1 MELGGGW
8 NELGRGGWNWV
19 EVGAWFSNTLAEKNY
34 KKQAQMLYQNPSL
47 ALQSYRYLRKAEIF
61 WNLILRNHW
70 TWTWKISD
78 CLTGLGLTLWYIGLG
93 LARYLNYL
101 AGLGFVL

>member
-1 MELGGGW
+1 M
-8 NELGRGGWNWV
+8 

-61 WNLILRNHW
+61 
-70 TWTWKISD
+70 
-78 CLTGLGLTLWYIGLG
+78 
-93 LARYLNYL
+93 
-101 AGLGFVL
+101 